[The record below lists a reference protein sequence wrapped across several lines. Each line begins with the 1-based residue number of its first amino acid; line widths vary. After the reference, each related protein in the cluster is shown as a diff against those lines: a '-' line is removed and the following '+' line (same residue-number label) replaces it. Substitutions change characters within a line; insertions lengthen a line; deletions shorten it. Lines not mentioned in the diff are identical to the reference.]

1 MGIQER
7 REREKEEL
15 RRNIIRTA
23 SRLISDIGHEH
34 LTIRKLAAAIEYSPR
49 TIYLYFRDKEEL
61 LQEIIEE
68 GFRRTLEI
76 RREKTESGFSMEE
89 RLRSHIA
96 SAFEDPHF
104 YRAVVTLLLEK
115 RYEPGPAQQA
125 VMKEL
130 QASITGA
137 EDEERAGLAMI
148 LSSSLR
154 GFTLSLLNIK
164 ELLNSRQIES
174 LIDQYIDF
182 TEKGIRR

>member
-15 RRNIIRTA
+15 RRNIILTA
-23 SRLISDIGHEH
+23 SRLISKIGHEN

-76 RREKTESGFSMEE
+76 RRAKPESGISMEE

-130 QASITGA
+130 QASITG
-137 EDEERAGLAMI
+137 EEGERRRGLAMI
-148 LSSSLR
+148 ISSSLR
-154 GFTLSLLNIK
+154 GFTLSLLNIR
-164 ELLNSRQIES
+164 EQLSTQQIES
-174 LIDQYIDF
+174 LIDQYITF
-182 TEKGIRR
+182 TMNGVRT